1 MVRAGGERLRGVGAD
16 PLHNLVQL
24 GASASA
30 VVRARCLLMSQHL
43 CLVSSRVPWLV
54 RRDCE
59 RAEADVRVRASSPL
73 EGSRPSRWWGRDSGL
88 GSMKMPWMA
97 RGVSRLCFCR
107 VVLRYAVERKLR
119 GTHRPRYVKT
129 SSYGMNAL
137 GLCL

>member
-1 MVRAGGERLRGVGAD
+1 MVGAGGERLRGIGVD

-30 VVRARCLLMSQHL
+30 CVRARCLLMSQLL

-59 RAEADVRVRASSPL
+59 RSDAAVRVRASSPL

-88 GSMKMPWMA
+88 GTMQMPWMA
-97 RGVSRLCFCR
+97 RVASRLCFCH
-107 VVLRYAVERKLR
+107 VVLRYAVED
-119 GTHRPRYVKT
+119 
-129 SSYGMNAL
+129 
-137 GLCL
+137 